1 MDESVN
7 LLKIV
12 EREADQKTWI
22 TDTERRDG
30 LRIEHALGQWVILPT
45 QGAMLSRCPCCR
57 MFLTTTLAAQTV
69 ADHEYPLRDA
79 TS

>member
-1 MDESVN
+1 MDEPVD

-12 EREADQKTWI
+12 EREADREAWV

-30 LRIEHALGQWVILPT
+30 LRLEHALGQWVILPR

-57 MFLTTTLAAQTV
+57 AFLTTTFTARHV
-69 ADHEYPLRDA
+69 ADHEYPLHDPV
-79 TS
+79 

>member
-1 MDESVN
+1 MDEPAG

-12 EREADQKTWI
+12 EREALRKTWI

-30 LRIEHALGQWVILPT
+30 LRLEHALGQWVILPV

-57 MFLTTTLAAQTV
+57 NFLTTTFAARCV
-69 ADHEYPLRDA
+69 ADHEYPLRDT